1 MILSYGMVWYGML
14 CTVVYYLSYVFDG
27 ISVVTIRLIFQFEC
41 HYSIAWLG
49 FFVAIAFLFSELF
62 ASPVLVSSSPLHYYG
77 WGGGNQTL
85 P

>member
-62 ASPVLVSSSPLHYYG
+62 ANLAKENIAAPYFLPVQS
-77 WGGGNQTL
+77 
-85 P
+85 